1 MADMNDDSIFM
12 ASRYVDGDMSTE
24 ERNDFESLLQANAE
38 LRAYVAQ
45 YTAAQNALRIKLVP
59 DTGLDNLKQTLGS
72 LNHQYFNEEA
82 KVVSLK
88 PYIKWLGAVAAAMLL
103 GLMVWAPWQKSLY
116 EQYGTATSMSVTE
129 RGAGAQTDL
138 EKAAD
143 FYNKKNFTIAEK
155 LLAKVFTEK
164 PENSLAAYYYAITL
178 IENKQDA
185 KARGILGKLYAG
197 ESAFKYDAAYY
208 IALSYIKEKDK
219 KNCRLWLEKIPPGT
233 ANYKKAKELEG
244 KL

>member
-1 MADMNDDSIFM
+1 MNDDSIFM
-12 ASRYVDGDMSTE
+12 ASRYVDGDMNTE
-24 ERNDFESLLQANAE
+24 ERNDFENLLQADAE

-45 YTAAQNALRIKLVP
+45 YTAAQNALHIKLAP
-59 DTGLDNLKQTLGS
+59 DAGLDNLKQTLGS
-72 LNHQYFNEEA
+72 LNNQYFSNEA
-82 KVVSLK
+82 RVVSLK
-88 PYIKWLGAVAAAMLL
+88 PYIKWLGAVAAVLLL
-103 GLMVWAPWQKSLY
+103 GLMMWAPWQKSLY

-143 FYNKKNFTIAEK
+143 LYNKKNFSIAEK
-155 LLAKVFTEK
+155 LLAKVFAEK

-178 IENKQDA
+178 IENKQEA
-185 KARGILGKLYAG
+185 KARGILDKIYAG

-219 KNCRLWLEKIPPGT
+219 KNCRLWLEKVPPGA